1 MTKIKTKKQKAEK
14 INVKRKLKFEDY
26 KHCSE
31 TTQLDDVTKENIKEH
46 NPSQLK
52 IPDHLYIIMIIGG
65 SRLGKQM
72 HYLI

>member
-14 INVKRKLKFEDY
+14 ENFNLKIINIVQK
-26 KHCSE
+26 
-31 TTQLDDVTKENIKEH
+31 QLNLMMLQKKTKED

-52 IPDHLYIIMIIGG
+52 IPDHLYVIIIIGG